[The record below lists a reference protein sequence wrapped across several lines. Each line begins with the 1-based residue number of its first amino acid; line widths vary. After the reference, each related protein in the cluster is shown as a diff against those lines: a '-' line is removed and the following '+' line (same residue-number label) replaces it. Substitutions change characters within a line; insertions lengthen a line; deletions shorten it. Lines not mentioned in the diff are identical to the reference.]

1 MKPYGF
7 IYITTNNINN
17 KKYIGKRKIKNN
29 QGDTKYL
36 GSGELLLKA
45 IKRYGRDNFTR
56 EIIDYAYTEEELNE
70 KERCHI
76 AKHNATKSPMF
87 YNIHQGGDGGNT
99 MEGWDEQKRKQFKTK
114 MSKTTSGTNNGMYGK
129 RHQDESRKKM
139 SETKQLN
146 VALGKYSATIQ
157 SQEFRNRI
165 SQVTKGENN
174 GMYGKRHSD
183 ESKLKMSQNRKGL
196 TCGELNGNFGNKGER
211 AKNGKAVY
219 GYEDKEHTKLVKSFN
234 TLQLFL
240 QSYNLKGHGGLMK
253 AIKENKQYKGYYWSR
268 TKNV

>member
-99 MEGWDEQKRKQFKTK
+99 MEGWDEQKRKQIKAK
-114 MSKTTSGTNNGMYGK
+114 MSKTTSGT
-129 RHQDESRKKM
+129 
-139 SETKQLN
+139 
-146 VALGKYSATIQ
+146 
-157 SQEFRNRI
+157 
-165 SQVTKGENN
+165 NN